1 MKVKALKKFE
11 TIVDSKVNR
20 TRKCGEVFEADKER
34 VEQLLKANLIEVL
47 EKAEPKKE
55 VAEPEVHEAV
65 VEEKKVKKAVKK
77 STKKKAVV
85 EE

>member
-11 TIVDSKVNR
+11 TIVDSTINR
-20 TRKCGEVFEADKER
+20 VRKDGEIFEADAQR
-34 VEQLLKANLIEVL
+34 VEQLLKAGVVEVL
-47 EKAEPKKE
+47 DKTEPKKVE
-55 VAEPEVHEAV
+55 EPEVHTEMQ
-65 VEEKKVKKAVKK
+65 EPKEVKKAVRK